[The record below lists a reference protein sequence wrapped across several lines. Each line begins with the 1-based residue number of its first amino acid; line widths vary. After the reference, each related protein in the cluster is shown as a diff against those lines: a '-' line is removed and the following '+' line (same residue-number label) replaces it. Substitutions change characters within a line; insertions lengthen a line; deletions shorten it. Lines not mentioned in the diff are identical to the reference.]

1 MKRTKDP
8 IATNLLRMLNF
19 LEYNFLIGGSIARQ
33 DINIR
38 IPHMKFAEITLKDT
52 NIPRIDDNQEKV
64 GVLMKERIFLKR
76 ALVFES

>member
-1 MKRTKDP
+1 
-8 IATNLLRMLNF
+8 MLIL

-38 IPHMKFAEITLKDT
+38 IPHIKFAEITLKDT

-64 GVLMKERIFLKR
+64 GVLMKERIFLRK
-76 ALVFES
+76 ALEFESSCFHL